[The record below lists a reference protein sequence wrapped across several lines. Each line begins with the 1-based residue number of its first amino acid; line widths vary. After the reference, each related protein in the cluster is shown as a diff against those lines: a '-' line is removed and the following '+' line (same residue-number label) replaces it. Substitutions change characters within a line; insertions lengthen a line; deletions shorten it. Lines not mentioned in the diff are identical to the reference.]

1 MKKFCT
7 VMFCILVYSTFLT
20 ACGEPENN
28 AASSVKAI
36 YDLYILGD
44 TEGISSLGMSDEEI
58 KSAQTTYDNSVKET
72 IRSNFAASGQEID
85 EQTLDELC
93 DARKE
98 ALSKLNAS
106 AEVIDESEGKATVVL
121 HTTYFDEAKLD
132 EDSFYN
138 AREAANQ
145 SGLASLEEQQV
156 FLMKT
161 YTQNLIASYKDVT
174 PSEDTTDITV
184 ECVIQ
189 NNSWVPVDMSS
200 FGSDLALA
208 ITGQPQPSDTSME

>member
-7 VMFCILVYSTFLT
+7 ILWAFLLCSAVLI

-58 KSAQTTYDNSVKET
+58 KSAQTSYDNSVKET
-72 IRSNFAASGQEID
+72 IRANFSASGQEID
-85 EQTLDELC
+85 EDTLTDLC
-93 DARKE
+93 NARKE
-98 ALSKLNAS
+98 ALSKLEAS
-106 AEVIDESEGKATVVL
+106 AEITSESEGKATVVL
-121 HTTYFDEAKLD
+121 HTTYFDESGLD
-132 EDSFYN
+132 EDAFYA

-145 SGLASLEEQQV
+145 SGLATIEEQQV

-161 YTQNLIASYKDVT
+161 YTQNLITAYQNVT
-174 PSEDTTDITV
+174 PSSDTTDITV

-189 NNSWVPVDMSS
+189 DNSWVPANMSS
-200 FGSDLALA
+200 FGADLALA
-208 ITGQPQPSDTSME
+208 ITGQNQTSDTSQE